1 MKGVIEL
8 DTDKGKKI
16 VNVLLCIDLL
26 ILVITA
32 LTNEII
38 PKEIFE
44 SVHVIPGFLLVALVL
59 FHLRLNSKSLKKS
72 NKSSESSDTYQNDL
86 KSKRS

>member
-1 MKGVIEL
+1 M

>member
-1 MKGVIEL
+1 M
-8 DTDKGKKI
+8 DTDKGNKI

-32 LTNEII
+32 LTNEMI

-44 SVHVIPGFLLVALVL
+44 SVHVIPGFLLVVLVL
-59 FHLRLNSKSLKKS
+59 FHLRLNSKGLKKN
-72 NKSSESSDTYQNDL
+72 NKSSDTYQNDL